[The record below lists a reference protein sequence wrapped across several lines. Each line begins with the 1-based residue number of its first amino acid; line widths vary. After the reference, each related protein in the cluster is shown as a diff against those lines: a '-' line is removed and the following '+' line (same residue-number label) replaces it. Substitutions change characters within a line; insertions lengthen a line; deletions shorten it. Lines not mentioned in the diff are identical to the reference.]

1 LTNERATLERL
12 VQNTCSGDRQ
22 SLETLMGLVYDELR
36 ALAAHRLHLER
47 PDHTLQPTALVHE
60 VYLKMFQQRE
70 VEWQNRNHFFSVAAQ
85 QIRRIL
91 VDHARR
97 RNSDKRYGKLLR
109 VTLIEDVAVTPHDVD
124 LLALDDAL
132 FALDTASAEDRQIV
146 EMKYFAGMTE
156 KEIGQTLGISER
168 TVRRR
173 WEFIR
178 TWLFRQLKKGAE
190 SSE

>member
-173 WEFIR
+173 WEVIR

>member
-1 LTNERATLERL
+1 MTNERATLERL

>member
-1 LTNERATLERL
+1 MTNERATLERL

-173 WEFIR
+173 WEVIR

>member
-1 LTNERATLERL
+1 
-12 VQNTCSGDRQ
+12 
-22 SLETLMGLVYDELR
+22 MGLVYDELR
-36 ALAAHRLHLER
+36 ALAAHRLQRER

-60 VYLKMFQQRE
+60 VYLKLFRQRE

-97 RNSDKRYGKLLR
+97 RNSDKRCGKLLR
-109 VTLIEDVAVTPHDVD
+109 VTLIEDVAATPQDVD

-132 FALDTASAEDRQIV
+132 FALDTASSEDRQIV

-156 KEIGQTLGISER
+156 KEIGETLDISER

-178 TWLFRQLKKGAE
+178 TWLFRQLKQGAAGP
-190 SSE
+190 SE

>member
-1 LTNERATLERL
+1 MTNERATLERL

-36 ALAAHRLHLER
+36 ALAAHRRHLER

-156 KEIGQTLGISER
+156 KEIGRASCRER
-168 TVRRR
+168 V
-173 WEFIR
+173 
-178 TWLFRQLKKGAE
+178 
-190 SSE
+190 